1 MLLWGIGAGLKAR
14 FAPVLTNKDATGC
27 IWVSEILALGSSMN
41 RGKNPVAQGHTLL
54 LS

>member
-27 IWVSEILALGSSMN
+27 IWVSENTSS
-41 RGKNPVAQGHTLL
+41 RQLDE
-54 LS
+54 